1 MPMSAALRILL
12 VDDHPVV
19 RQGLRY
25 MLESDPEVVI
35 VGEAGDGPEGIRLAA
50 EQQPDIVVMDVSLPG
65 MNGIEA
71 TREITRLAPGVKVL
85 VVSMHADAAY
95 VRQGVKAGARG
106 YVLKDSED
114 LDLLHAVRVIATG
127 QTFFSPAVAGAIT
140 GSGGGPG
147 EAGAYDDETRLDSL
161 TRREREVLRL
171 IADGLT
177 NKEIAARLSLSIN
190 TIETHRKHL
199 MEKLACHNA
208 AELVRFSVRVKLV
221 E

>member
-1 MPMSAALRILL
+1 
-12 VDDHPVV
+12 
-19 RQGLRY
+19 
-25 MLESDPEVVI
+25 
-35 VGEAGDGPEGIRLAA
+35 
-50 EQQPDIVVMDVSLPG
+50 
-65 MNGIEA
+65 
-71 TREITRLAPGVKVL
+71 VKVL

-114 LDLLHAVRVIATG
+114 LDLLQAVRVIATG
-127 QTFFSPAVAGAIT
+127 QTFFSPAIAGAVT
-140 GSGGGPG
+140 GSGVGPD
-147 EAGAYDDETRLDSL
+147 EVGAYDDEARLDSL

-190 TIETHRKHL
+190 TVETHRKHL
-199 MEKLACHNA
+199 MEKLDCHNA

>member
-1 MPMSAALRILL
+1 MDATLRILL

-25 MLESDPEVVI
+25 MLESDPAVTI
-35 VGEAGDGPEGIRLAA
+35 VGEASDGPEAVRLAT
-50 EQQPDIVVMDVSLPG
+50 EHLPDIVVMDVSLPG

-71 TREITRLAPGVKVL
+71 TREITRCAPGVKVL
-85 VVSMHADAAY
+85 VVSMHADPAY

-106 YVLKDSED
+106 YLLKDSED
-114 LDLLHAVRVIATG
+114 LDLLHAVKVIATG
-127 QTFFSPAVAGAIT
+127 ETYFSPAVAEAVIGG
-140 GSGGGPG
+140 GSGAG
-147 EAGAYDDETRLDSL
+147 EHDDEVRLDSL

-177 NKEIAARLSLSIN
+177 NKEIAAQLSLSVN

>member
-1 MPMSAALRILL
+1 MSATLRILL

-25 MLESDPEVVI
+25 MLESDPEVII
-35 VGEAGDGPEGIRLAA
+35 VGEAGDGPEGVRLAT
-50 EQQPDIVVMDVSLPG
+50 EHQPDIVVMDVSLPG

-71 TREITRLAPGVKVL
+71 TREITRCAPGVKVL

-95 VRQGVKAGARG
+95 VRQGIKAGARG
-106 YVLKDSED
+106 YLLKDSED
-114 LDLLHAVRVIATG
+114 LDVLHAVKVIATG
-127 QTFFSPAVAGAIT
+127 ATYFSPAVAGVAT
-140 GSGGGPG
+140 ADVVG
-147 EAGAYDDETRLDSL
+147 EGAGVPDDEARLDSL

-177 NKEIAARLSLSIN
+177 NREIAAQLTLSIN
-190 TIETHRKHL
+190 TVETHRKHL